1 MLLVLQGAGGWKRVQ
16 KKNQGPSALLATSG
30 NGRSA
35 SSGFLCLLNGETGI
49 AELL

>member
-1 MLLVLQGAGGWKRVQ
+1 MFVLLRAGEWKWMQKENRSPWALLV
-16 KKNQGPSALLATSG
+16 TSG

-35 SSGFLCLLNGETGI
+35 SSEFLCLLNGETGI